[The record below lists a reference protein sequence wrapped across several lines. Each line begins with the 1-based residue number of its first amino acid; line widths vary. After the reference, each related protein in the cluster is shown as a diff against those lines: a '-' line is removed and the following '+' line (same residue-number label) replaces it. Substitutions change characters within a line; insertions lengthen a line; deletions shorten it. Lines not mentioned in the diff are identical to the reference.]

1 MKKEKIEELS
11 FNKEDEQLQIIK
23 TNIDY
28 AKEWSIKHLK
38 EILGY
43 TPVVHVYRNINYIDF
58 DIDET
63 EMSKEEFDVYC
74 KYFRHGRNQEHQM
87 DFEKLLTYVFG
98 KALYVVKM
106 IDFETLYIIRD
117 TERKEDYFQ

>member
-1 MKKEKIEELS
+1 MEKEKIEEVS
-11 FNKEDEQLQIIK
+11 FNKEDEQLQLIK

-28 AKEWSIKHLK
+28 VKEWSIKHLM
-38 EILGY
+38 EMLGY
-43 TPVVHVYRNINYIDF
+43 TPVVHVYRNINYLNF
-58 DIDET
+58 DIEEGLMT
-63 EMSKEEFDVYC
+63 KGEFDVYC
-74 KYFRHGRNQEHQM
+74 KYFRHDRIQEHQM

>member
-1 MKKEKIEELS
+1 MGKEKIEEVS

-38 EILGY
+38 DILGY
-43 TPVVHVYRNINYIDF
+43 TPVVHVYRNINYLNF
-58 DIDET
+58 DIEEGLMTKD
-63 EMSKEEFDVYC
+63 EFDVYC
-74 KYFRHGRNQEHQM
+74 KYFRHDRIQEHQM

-117 TERKEDYFQ
+117 AERKEDYFQ